1 MAETKV
7 SGEFA
12 RIRIVAELVP
22 PLVDAGGG
30 AVAVT
35 PGAPLPPRPGSAGAA
50 GTSPASVDVVESSM
64 VEAVHLQNRGEIQA
78 AVRNEI
84 RRELGP
90 DVQVDDFLVTK
101 GSIELLFVLTTTLTV
116 IKNVNEYVEALAKAS
131 ENVRRVV
138 HAVLARMPAAQMQ
151 LRSWSDFEVGAG
163 VTRARRSQLDD
174 AGGRA
179 VVPAPSANA
188 LIVYVLALNSLL
200 VVTLLLVVLFR
211 DR

>member
-12 RIRIVAELVP
+12 RIRVVAELVP
-22 PLVDAGGG
+22 PLLDADGGAASFPVPVDA
-30 AVAVT
+30 
-35 PGAPLPPRPGSAGAA
+35 
-50 GTSPASVDVVESSM
+50 VESSM
-64 VEAVHLQNRGEIQA
+64 VEAVHQKHRGELQA

-84 RRELGP
+84 RRELGA

-101 GSIELLFVLTTTLTV
+101 GSIELLFVLTTTFTV

-138 HAVLARMPAAQMQ
+138 HGVLGRMPPAEMQ

-163 VTRARRSQLDD
+163 VTRARRSDD
-174 AGGRA
+174 PDGRG
-179 VVPAPSANA
+179 VGAPSASA
-188 LIVYVLALNSLL
+188 LMVYVLALNSLL
-200 VVTLLLVVLFR
+200 VLVLLLVVLLR